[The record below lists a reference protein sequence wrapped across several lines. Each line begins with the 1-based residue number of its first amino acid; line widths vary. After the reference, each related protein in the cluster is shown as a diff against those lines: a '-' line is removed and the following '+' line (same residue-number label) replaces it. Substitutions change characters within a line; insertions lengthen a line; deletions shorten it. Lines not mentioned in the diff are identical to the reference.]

1 MNKNIKEM
9 KIVICGG
16 GMSGLGLARVLQLK
30 GCKNVKVYERST
42 HKYSRLQGSSLDLHA
57 NLGQKLIIA
66 AGLQEQFAAFSRP
79 DGECFSFC
87 DKGGNLKIR
96 KPYLKIASKR
106 PEIDRGDLRDI
117 LMDSLLP
124 DTIEWDYHFKSL
136 KQIEN
141 DQIELTFTNNDGTI
155 VRDTV
160 IADLV
165 IGCDGVHSKVRKYVT
180 LDQFKPE
187 YMGITMI
194 EGEIPDA
201 KNLCPEIYNLVNQG
215 LMFVM
220 EDGIVMFAQQKTD
233 GNIVFSFAQKV
244 DKDWINNQGF
254 NLSVNSG
261 DDDND
266 DDNDIKN
273 YLKNKL
279 IPSWSPIFHRLI
291 DLSITPFKSRVLYRA
306 PIDQEWKSQ
315 SNITIIGD
323 AAHSISP
330 FAGLGCNIA
339 LYDSFEL
346 ANILTKDIDCTTQKP
361 LLEKIQIFEK
371 SMLNRWRNAAKE
383 TMENENSVF
392 LPNGIDALKKRIGG
406 IFYYFNCILS
416 VNKVVNYINY
426 FTDLILLTK

>member
-1 MNKNIKEM
+1 MNRNIKEM
-9 KIVICGG
+9 KIVIVGG
-16 GMSGLGLARVLQLK
+16 GPSGLGLARVLQLK
-30 GCKNVKVYERST
+30 GCKNVKIYERST
-42 HKYSRLQGSSLDLHA
+42 HKYSRLQGSSLDLHS

-66 AGLQEQFAAFSRP
+66 AGLEDQFKILSRP

-87 DKGGNLKIR
+87 DKNGNLKIR
-96 KPYLKIASKR
+96 KPYLKIAGKR
-106 PEIDRGDLRDI
+106 PEIDRGDLRDMI
-117 LMDSLLP
+117 MDSLLP
-124 DTIEWDYHFKSL
+124 DTVEWDYRFKSL

-141 DQIELTFTNNDGTI
+141 EQVELTFTNNDGTI
-155 VRDTV
+155 VKDPV

-180 LDQFKPE
+180 LDQYQPE

-194 EGEIPDA
+194 EGEVSDG
-201 KNLCPEIYNLVNQG
+201 KNSCPEIYNLVNQG

-254 NLSVNSG
+254 DLSPNS
-261 DDDND
+261 NSP
-266 DDNDIKN
+266 DIKN
-273 YLKNKL
+273 FLKNKL
-279 IPSWSPIFHRLI
+279 VPTWSPMFHRLI
-291 DLSITPFKSRVLYRA
+291 DLSITPFKPRVLYRA
-306 PIDQEWKSQ
+306 PINQVWKSQ
-315 SNITIIGD
+315 PNITIIGD

-339 LYDSFEL
+339 LYDSYEL
-346 ANILTKDIDCTTQKP
+346 ATILTKDIDIIIQKP
-361 LLEKIQIFEK
+361 LIEKIQNFEK
-371 SMLNRWRNAAKE
+371 NMLNRWRTAAKE

-406 IFYYFNCILS
+406 IYYYFNSFLS
-416 VNKVVNYINY
+416 LNNVVNCINY

>member
-1 MNKNIKEM
+1 MNKNIKDM
-9 KIVICGG
+9 KIAIVGG
-16 GMSGLGLARVLQLK
+16 GPSGLGLARVLQLR
-30 GCKNVKVYERST
+30 GCKYVKIYERSA

-57 NLGQKLIIA
+57 NLGQRLIIA
-66 AGLQEQFAAFSRP
+66 AGLQDQFKAVSRP

-96 KPYLKIASKR
+96 KPYLKISSKR

-117 LMDSLLP
+117 IMDSLLP

-141 DQIELTFTNNDGTI
+141 DQIELTFTNNDGTL
-155 VRDTV
+155 VRDPV

-194 EGEIPDA
+194 EGEVVDA
-201 KNLCPEIYNLVNQG
+201 KNTCPEIYNLVNQG

-220 EDGIVMFAQQKTD
+220 EDGIVMIAQQKSD

-244 DKDWINNQGF
+244 DKDWIKNQGF
-254 NLSVNSG
+254 DLSSTSNSS
-261 DDDND
+261 
-266 DDNDIKN
+266 DIKQF
-273 YLKNKL
+273 LKNKL

-291 DLSITPFKSRVLYRA
+291 DLSITPFKPRVLYRA
-306 PIDQEWKSQ
+306 PINQEWKSQ
-315 SNITIIGD
+315 PNITIIGD

-339 LYDSFEL
+339 LYDSYEL
-346 ANILTKDIDCTTQKP
+346 ANILTKDMDSISQKS
-361 LLEKIQIFEK
+361 LIEKIQVFEK
-371 SMLNRWRNAAKE
+371 SMLNRWRTAAKE
-383 TMENENSVF
+383 TMQNENSVF

-406 IFYYFNCILS
+406 IYYYFNCILS

>member
-1 MNKNIKEM
+1 MNKNIKDM
-9 KIVICGG
+9 KIVIVGCGP
-16 GMSGLGLARVLQLK
+16 SGLGLARVLQLK

-42 HKYSRLQGSSLDLHA
+42 HKYSRLQGSSLDLHVD
-57 NLGQKLIIA
+57 LGQKLIVA
-66 AGLQEQFAAFSRP
+66 AGLENEFRVLSRP
-79 DGECFSFC
+79 DGECFSFG
-87 DKGGNLKIR
+87 DKNGNLKIR
-96 KPYLKIASKR
+96 KPFLKISSKR

-141 DQIELTFTNNDGTI
+141 DQVELTFTNNDGSI
-155 VRDTV
+155 IKKPV

-194 EGEIPDA
+194 EGEVANA
-201 KNLCPEIYNLVNQG
+201 KNSCPEIYNLVNQG
-215 LMFVM
+215 LLFVM
-220 EDGIVMFAQQKTD
+220 EDGIVMIAQQKTD

-244 DKDWINNQGF
+244 EKDWIKNQGF
-254 NLSVNSG
+254 DLSPTSNSS
-261 DDDND
+261 
-266 DDNDIKN
+266 DIKRF
-273 YLKNKL
+273 LKNKL
-279 IPSWSPIFHRLI
+279 IPKWSPIFHKLI
-291 DLSITPFKSRVLYRA
+291 DQSMAPFKPRVLYRA
-306 PIDQEWKSQ
+306 PINQEWKSQ

-339 LYDSFEL
+339 LYDSYEL
-346 ANILTKDIDCTTQKP
+346 ATILTKDIDCISQKP
-361 LLEKIQIFEK
+361 LLEKIENFENN
-371 SMLNRWRNAAKE
+371 MLNRWRTAAKE
-383 TMENENSVF
+383 TMENENSAF
-392 LPNGIDALKKRIGG
+392 LPNGIEALKKRIGG
-406 IFYYFNCILS
+406 IYYYFNCILS

-426 FTDLILLTK
+426 LTDLILLTK